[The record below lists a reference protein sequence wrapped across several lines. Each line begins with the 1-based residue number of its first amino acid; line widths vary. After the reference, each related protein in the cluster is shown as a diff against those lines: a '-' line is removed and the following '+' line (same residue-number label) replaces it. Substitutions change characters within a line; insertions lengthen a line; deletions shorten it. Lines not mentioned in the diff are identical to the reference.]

1 MPTAGKPDG
10 QVSRIFTNPLL
21 RELEFGAWDFNA
33 SWACPEDSLL
43 YSPHPI
49 FATQLHRLICIFAT
63 MKFLAFILSIYIFA
77 LNLAPC
83 ADYSVPDDEVETEI
97 SQAIGDD
104 HQHQDSDLC
113 SPFCSCQCCHINATH
128 FEIADIELDIKLIS
142 TLDFFYLNGSEKDI
156 NTSILQPPRV

>member
-1 MPTAGKPDG
+1 MPKNFAPAYRQAGWYEKKPLPRFF
-10 QVSRIFTNPLL
+10 RISIWQ
-21 RELEFGAWDFNA
+21 EY
-33 SWACPEDSLL
+33 SLGKVV
-43 YSPHPI
+43 Y

-63 MKFLAFILSIYIFA
+63 MKFLAFILSIYILA
-77 LNLAPC
+77 LNLTPC
-83 ADYSVPDDEVETEI
+83 ADYSVPDDEVKIEI

-128 FEIADIELDIKLIS
+128 FKIADIELDIKLIS